1 MANYNR
7 SDHGERKGTTGRSSR
22 NTETYR
28 PFQSPV
34 NRRQNA
40 EDRTMREKAYPDDT
54 SGKEKKGMFTTDE
67 ESPIYASEISMEA
80 PVLSLDSDS
89 IIKGIIYSEI
99 LGKSRSKR
107 TGR

>member
-1 MANYNR
+1 
-7 SDHGERKGTTGRSSR
+7 
-22 NTETYR
+22 
-28 PFQSPV
+28 
-34 NRRQNA
+34 
-40 EDRTMREKAYPDDT
+40 
-54 SGKEKKGMFTTDE
+54 MFTTDE